1 MQAVR
6 LGAVV
11 GLAVL
16 FLATLFWVSAATA
29 NTIISSSRPETVNTE
44 SQSNGT
50 VITVGVGAALSVI
63 PALGWRQVNAV
74 QLAVEKVNAA
84 GGINI
89 AGTMHTL
96 TLVTADDGCNAT
108 QGATAANGLL
118 NAGAVAVIGYT
129 CSGASNGAQPLHAA
143 ASVPM
148 ISLSSTDPLVTEQGN
163 TTTLRVISR
172 DDRPPTLL
180 ATYLRNWLYLEGAA
194 IVELDG
200 FWGNWATDGI
210 STTFISLGGTIT
222 SRRTVSS
229 IEQFTTTSTAIQ
241 AEDADVIFYSDGDSA
256 NAALLSRVAHNLG
269 MTDTI
274 IAWNTFSE
282 DETVLVDYAAGAGIA
297 AEGYHAVMFYR
308 RTQDMPGYEVFN
320 DAYKAAGFS
329 NYGDE
334 ARTVGAYA
342 YDAAN
347 IIIISAIERAQSTN
361 PKDICDAI
369 ASTTNYQGVVGIYE
383 AFDARGDV
391 IPQRAWLVRYSNG
404 QWMILHPGKVFL
416 PLTLLRARNEPN
428 LLAAN
433 RLRCPCI
440 SWIGGESSARK
451 SARHPQL
458 KSASR
463 RLRMLC

>member
-44 SQSNGT
+44 SLSNGT

-96 TLVTADDGCNAT
+96 TLVTADDGWYAT
-108 QGATAANGLL
+108 QGATAANALL

-143 ASVPM
+143 ASVTM

-200 FWGNWATDGI
+200 FWGNWATAGSFFSI
-210 STTFISLGGTIT
+210 TRTLEELSVVCAEQVIPEGIT
-222 SRRTVSS
+222 SEKGWRCLKVHGPLDFSLTGILSS
-229 IEQFTTTSTAIQ
+229 
-241 AEDADVIFYSDGDSA
+241 
-256 NAALLSRVAHNLG
+256 LLHPLA
-269 MTDTI
+269 
-274 IAWNTFSE
+274 
-282 DETVLVDYAAGAGIA
+282 
-297 AEGYHAVMFYR
+297 
-308 RTQDMPGYEVFN
+308 
-320 DAYKAAGFS
+320 K
-329 NYGDE
+329 
-334 ARTVGAYA
+334 
-342 YDAAN
+342 AN
-347 IIIISAIERAQSTN
+347 ISVFALSTYDTDYLLVKEADLERA
-361 PKDICDAI
+361 K
-369 ASTTNYQGVVGIYE
+369 VVLLE
-383 AFDARGDV
+383 AGH
-391 IPQRAWLVRYSNG
+391 Q
-404 QWMILHPGKVFL
+404 VF
-416 PLTLLRARNEPN
+416 
-428 LLAAN
+428 
-433 RLRCPCI
+433 
-440 SWIGGESSARK
+440 G
-451 SARHPQL
+451 
-458 KSASR
+458 
-463 RLRMLC
+463 